1 MFAELELQRRMA
13 ATLVEIQSWPE
24 VPAIAHFCS
33 LFRTAFDLLEF
44 EIEDLENALLAQ
56 DPDDMFANTLLERL
70 VVLLLR
76 PCLPASIAA
85 SAHEGNF
92 SGYLRQLLENKREE
106 AEEEGHTYDFV
117 NPFDVRNIDNFDSLS
132 SHDQVGI
139 HQLTLSLIL
148 LKVRILSYLT
158 TLRLE
163 ASDVPEQLKDLDP
176 DGMRVEPLGED
187 SDGVIYWYFYG
198 VRLYKEIKAGAK
210 PKKPRKK
217 KKDET
222 SIDETGD
229 EGGSKQAKK
238 SKKCDED
245 EEEEASGPKEP
256 PGWYLACSSE
266 AHWNDLAAKYK
277 KSKRKQDKEL
287 YEVLRD
293 NFMPEIIKMFQDK
306 EKEERIKLMMMN
318 KRSSN
323 RLDRKRAEK
332 EKEFEEKR
340 QREERMELERRV
352 EEEKAARREKE
363 NKQKGRAER
372 AKLREQKFL
381 PVEMNSRLLP
391 NRKRDREEERSGR
404 EPESRRVRGSPREVV
419 EGDHDYTRR
428 REEGDGVGQIQP
440 SRRREGG
447 NPALREWRRL
457 TSASD
462 EGDQGEGLVS
472 NRNLRF

>member
-1 MFAELELQRRMA
+1 
-13 ATLVEIQSWPE
+13 
-24 VPAIAHFCS
+24 
-33 LFRTAFDLLEF
+33 
-44 EIEDLENALLAQ
+44 
-56 DPDDMFANTLLERL
+56 MFANTLLERL

-85 SAHEGNF
+85 STHEGNF

-117 NPFDVRNIDNFDSLS
+117 NPFDVKNIDNFDSLS
-132 SHDQVGI
+132 SHDQVR
-139 HQLTLSLIL
+139 TLN
-148 LKVRILSYLT
+148 YLT

-163 ASDVPEQLKDLDP
+163 ASDVPERLKDLDP

-187 SDGVIYWYFYG
+187 SDGVVFWYFYG
-198 VRLYKEIKAGAK
+198 VRLYKEVKAGK

-217 KKDET
+217 KKEEKSVD
-222 SIDETGD
+222 DTGD
-229 EGGSKQAKK
+229 QGNSKQTKK
-238 SKKCDED
+238 SKKP
-245 EEEEASGPKEP
+245 EEEEEEDEVTGPKEP
-256 PGWYLACSSE
+256 PGWYLACSTE

-391 NRKRDREEERSGR
+391 NRKRDREEERAGK

-428 REEGDGVGQIQP
+428 REEGDGAGQIQP

-462 EGDQGEGLVS
+462 E
-472 NRNLRF
+472 

>member
-1 MFAELELQRRMA
+1 
-13 ATLVEIQSWPE
+13 
-24 VPAIAHFCS
+24 
-33 LFRTAFDLLEF
+33 
-44 EIEDLENALLAQ
+44 
-56 DPDDMFANTLLERL
+56 MFANTLLERL

-85 SAHEGNF
+85 TTHEGSF
-92 SGYLRQLLENKREE
+92 SNYLRQLLENKQEE
-106 AEEEGHTYDFV
+106 AEEEGHTYNFV
-117 NPFDVRNIDNFDSLS
+117 DPFHAQNIDEFEDLS
-132 SHDQVGI
+132 SIDQVR
-139 HQLTLSLIL
+139 TLSH
-148 LKVRILSYLT
+148 LT
-158 TLRLE
+158 TLRLG
-163 ASDVPEQLKDLDP
+163 ASDVPERLKDLDP

-187 SDGVIYWYFYG
+187 SDGVIFWYFYG
-198 VRLYKEIKAGAK
+198 VRLYKEVKGGK

-217 KKDET
+217 KKEDK

-229 EGGSKQAKK
+229 QGNSKQTKK
-238 SKKCDED
+238 SKKVEE
-245 EEEEASGPKEP
+245 EEEEASGPKEL
-256 PGWYLACSSE
+256 PGWYLACSTE

-287 YEVLRD
+287 YEVLME
-293 NFMPEIIKMFQDK
+293 NFMPEISKMFQDK

-332 EKEFEEKR
+332 EKEFDERRKE
-340 QREERMELERRV
+340 EERMELERRI
-352 EEEKAARREKE
+352 EEEKAARREKKE

-372 AKLREQKFL
+372 AKLREQMFL
-381 PVEMNSRLLP
+381 PVEVNSRLLP
-391 NRKRDREEERSGR
+391 NRKRGREEERAGA
-404 EPESRRVRGSPREVV
+404 ELEGRRVRGSPREVV

-428 REEGDGVGQIQP
+428 REGDASQNQT
-440 SRRREGG
+440 SRRRERVGG

-472 NRNLRF
+472 NRNLRL

>member
-1 MFAELELQRRMA
+1 
-13 ATLVEIQSWPE
+13 
-24 VPAIAHFCS
+24 
-33 LFRTAFDLLEF
+33 
-44 EIEDLENALLAQ
+44 
-56 DPDDMFANTLLERL
+56 MFANTLLERL

-132 SHDQVGI
+132 SHDQV
-139 HQLTLSLIL
+139 
-148 LKVRILSYLT
+148 RILSYLT

-163 ASDVPEQLKDLDP
+163 ASDVPEQLKDLDA

-238 SKKCDED
+238 SKKCDE
-245 EEEEASGPKEP
+245 EEEEEVVSGPKEP

-306 EKEERIKLMMMN
+306 EKEV
-318 KRSSN
+318 
-323 RLDRKRAEK
+323 
-332 EKEFEEKR
+332 EEKR

-363 NKQKGRAER
+363 NKRQ
-372 AKLREQKFL
+372 
-381 PVEMNSRLLP
+381 
-391 NRKRDREEERSGR
+391 REERVEL
-404 EPESRRVRGSPREVV
+404 ERRVE
-419 EGDHDYTRR
+419 EEKAAR
-428 REEGDGVGQIQP
+428 REKEFEEKRQREERMELE
-440 SRRREGG
+440 RRVEEEK
-447 NPALREWRRL
+447 A
-457 TSASD
+457 
-462 EGDQGEGLVS
+462 
-472 NRNLRF
+472 

>member
-1 MFAELELQRRMA
+1 
-13 ATLVEIQSWPE
+13 
-24 VPAIAHFCS
+24 
-33 LFRTAFDLLEF
+33 
-44 EIEDLENALLAQ
+44 
-56 DPDDMFANTLLERL
+56 MFANTLLERL

-117 NPFDVRNIDNFDSLS
+117 NPFDVKNIDNFDSLS
-132 SHDQVGI
+132 SHDQVR
-139 HQLTLSLIL
+139 T
-148 LKVRILSYLT
+148 LSYLT
-158 TLRLE
+158 SLRLE

-229 EGGSKQAKK
+229 EGASKKAKK

-352 EEEKAARREKE
+352 EKEKE
-363 NKQKGRAER
+363 QKGRAER

-404 EPESRRVRGSPREVV
+404 EPESRRGRGSPREVV
-419 EGDHDYTRR
+419 E
-428 REEGDGVGQIQP
+428 
-440 SRRREGG
+440 
-447 NPALREWRRL
+447 
-457 TSASD
+457 
-462 EGDQGEGLVS
+462 
-472 NRNLRF
+472 

>member
-1 MFAELELQRRMA
+1 
-13 ATLVEIQSWPE
+13 
-24 VPAIAHFCS
+24 
-33 LFRTAFDLLEF
+33 
-44 EIEDLENALLAQ
+44 
-56 DPDDMFANTLLERL
+56 MFANTLLERL

-85 SAHEGNF
+85 NTHEGNF

-117 NPFDVRNIDNFDSLS
+117 NPFDVKNIDNFDSLS
-132 SHDQVGI
+132 SHDQ
-139 HQLTLSLIL
+139 
-148 LKVRILSYLT
+148 VRILSYLT

-198 VRLYKEIKAGAK
+198 VRLYKEIKAGTK

-229 EGGSKQAKK
+229 EGSSKQAKK

-245 EEEEASGPKEP
+245 EEEEVSGPKEP

-363 NKQKGRAER
+363 NKQKGSARR
-372 AKLREQKFL
+372 GW
-381 PVEMNSRLLP
+381 SW
-391 NRKRDREEERSGR
+391 SG
-404 EPESRRVRGSPREVV
+404 ESRR
-419 EGDHDYTRR
+419 RR
-428 REEGDGVGQIQP
+428 RRGG
-440 SRRREGG
+440 RRR
-447 NPALREWRRL
+447 
-457 TSASD
+457 
-462 EGDQGEGLVS
+462 
-472 NRNLRF
+472 

>member
-1 MFAELELQRRMA
+1 
-13 ATLVEIQSWPE
+13 
-24 VPAIAHFCS
+24 
-33 LFRTAFDLLEF
+33 
-44 EIEDLENALLAQ
+44 
-56 DPDDMFANTLLERL
+56 MFANTLLERL

-85 SAHEGNF
+85 STHEGNF

-117 NPFDVRNIDNFDSLS
+117 NPFDVKNIDNFDSLS
-132 SHDQVGI
+132 SHDQVR
-139 HQLTLSLIL
+139 T
-148 LKVRILSYLT
+148 LSYLT
-158 TLRLE
+158 SLRLE

-198 VRLYKEIKAGAK
+198 VRLYKELKAGAK

-238 SKKCDED
+238 S
-245 EEEEASGPKEP
+245 
-256 PGWYLACSSE
+256 
-266 AHWNDLAAKYK
+266 K

-332 EKEFEEKR
+332 EKEFDERRKE
-340 QREERMELERRV
+340 EERMELERQV

-372 AKLREQKFL
+372 AKLREQMFL
-381 PVEMNSRLLP
+381 PVEVNSRLLP
-391 NRKRDREEERSGR
+391 NRKRGREEERAGA
-404 EPESRRVRGSPREVV
+404 ELEGRRVRGSPREVV
-419 EGDHDYTRR
+419 E
-428 REEGDGVGQIQP
+428 
-440 SRRREGG
+440 
-447 NPALREWRRL
+447 
-457 TSASD
+457 
-462 EGDQGEGLVS
+462 
-472 NRNLRF
+472 

>member
-1 MFAELELQRRMA
+1 
-13 ATLVEIQSWPE
+13 
-24 VPAIAHFCS
+24 
-33 LFRTAFDLLEF
+33 
-44 EIEDLENALLAQ
+44 
-56 DPDDMFANTLLERL
+56 MFANTLLERL

-85 SAHEGNF
+85 NTHEGNF
-92 SGYLRQLLENKREE
+92 SGYLRQLLENKRE
-106 AEEEGHTYDFV
+106 
-117 NPFDVRNIDNFDSLS
+117 
-132 SHDQVGI
+132 
-139 HQLTLSLIL
+139 
-148 LKVRILSYLT
+148 
-158 TLRLE
+158 
-163 ASDVPEQLKDLDP
+163 
-176 DGMRVEPLGED
+176 EPLGED

-198 VRLYKEIKAGAK
+198 VRLYKERKAGAK

-245 EEEEASGPKEP
+245 EEEEVVSGPKEP

-340 QREERMELERRV
+340 QREERVELERRV

-363 NKQKGRAER
+363 FE
-372 AKLREQKFL
+372 E
-381 PVEMNSRLLP
+381 
-391 NRKRDREEERSGR
+391 KRQREERMEL
-404 EPESRRVRGSPREVV
+404 ERRV
-419 EGDHDYTRR
+419 
-428 REEGDGVGQIQP
+428 EE
-440 SRRREGG
+440 EK
-447 NPALREWRRL
+447 A
-457 TSASD
+457 
-462 EGDQGEGLVS
+462 
-472 NRNLRF
+472 

>member
-1 MFAELELQRRMA
+1 
-13 ATLVEIQSWPE
+13 
-24 VPAIAHFCS
+24 
-33 LFRTAFDLLEF
+33 
-44 EIEDLENALLAQ
+44 
-56 DPDDMFANTLLERL
+56 MFANTLLERL

-85 SAHEGNF
+85 NTHEGNF

-117 NPFDVRNIDNFDSLS
+117 NPFDVKNIDNFDSLS
-132 SHDQVGI
+132 SHDQVR
-139 HQLTLSLIL
+139 T
-148 LKVRILSYLT
+148 LSYLT
-158 TLRLE
+158 SLRLE

-245 EEEEASGPKEP
+245 EEEEVVSGPKEP

-277 KSKRKQDKEL
+277 KSKRK
-287 YEVLRD
+287 
-293 NFMPEIIKMFQDK
+293 QDK

-352 EEEKAARREKE
+352 EEEKAAR
-363 NKQKGRAER
+363 
-372 AKLREQKFL
+372 
-381 PVEMNSRLLP
+381 
-391 NRKRDREEERSGR
+391 
-404 EPESRRVRGSPREVV
+404 
-419 EGDHDYTRR
+419 
-428 REEGDGVGQIQP
+428 
-440 SRRREGG
+440 
-447 NPALREWRRL
+447 
-457 TSASD
+457 
-462 EGDQGEGLVS
+462 
-472 NRNLRF
+472 

>member
-1 MFAELELQRRMA
+1 
-13 ATLVEIQSWPE
+13 
-24 VPAIAHFCS
+24 
-33 LFRTAFDLLEF
+33 
-44 EIEDLENALLAQ
+44 
-56 DPDDMFANTLLERL
+56 MFANTLLERL

-85 SAHEGNF
+85 NTHEGNF

-117 NPFDVRNIDNFDSLS
+117 NPFDVKNIDNFDSLS
-132 SHDQVGI
+132 SHDQVR
-139 HQLTLSLIL
+139 T
-148 LKVRILSYLT
+148 LSYLT

-163 ASDVPEQLKDLDP
+163 ANDVPEQLKDLDP

-245 EEEEASGPKEP
+245 EEDEVSGPKEP
-256 PGWYLACSSE
+256 PGWYLACSSEAHWNDLAAKNKTRNFTRCSE

-372 AKLREQKFL
+372 AKLRE
-381 PVEMNSRLLP
+381 
-391 NRKRDREEERSGR
+391 
-404 EPESRRVRGSPREVV
+404 
-419 EGDHDYTRR
+419 
-428 REEGDGVGQIQP
+428 
-440 SRRREGG
+440 
-447 NPALREWRRL
+447 
-457 TSASD
+457 
-462 EGDQGEGLVS
+462 
-472 NRNLRF
+472 

>member
-1 MFAELELQRRMA
+1 
-13 ATLVEIQSWPE
+13 
-24 VPAIAHFCS
+24 
-33 LFRTAFDLLEF
+33 
-44 EIEDLENALLAQ
+44 
-56 DPDDMFANTLLERL
+56 MFANTLLERL

-85 SAHEGNF
+85 NTHEGNF

-117 NPFDVRNIDNFDSLS
+117 NPFDVKNIDNFDSLS
-132 SHDQVGI
+132 SHDQVR
-139 HQLTLSLIL
+139 T
-148 LKVRILSYLT
+148 LSYLT

-210 PKKPRKK
+210 PKKHRKK

-229 EGGSKQAKK
+229 EGSSKQAKK
-238 SKKCDED
+238 SKKCDDD
-245 EEEEASGPKEP
+245 EEEEVSGPKEP

-266 AHWNDLAAKYK
+266 AHWNDLASKYK

-352 EEEKAARREKE
+352 DEDKAARREKE
-363 NKQKGRAER
+363 NKQKGWAER

-391 NRKRDREEERSGR
+391 NRKRDRG
-404 EPESRRVRGSPREVV
+404 G
-419 EGDHDYTRR
+419 EGG
-428 REEGDGVGQIQP
+428 EEG
-440 SRRREGG
+440 EGEQ
-447 NPALREWRRL
+447 A
-457 TSASD
+457 
-462 EGDQGEGLVS
+462 
-472 NRNLRF
+472 

>member
-1 MFAELELQRRMA
+1 MRE
-13 ATLVEIQSWPE
+13 
-24 VPAIAHFCS
+24 
-33 LFRTAFDLLEF
+33 
-44 EIEDLENALLAQ
+44 AQ
-56 DPDDMFANTLLERL
+56 N
-70 VVLLLR
+70 R
-76 PCLPASIAA
+76 P
-85 SAHEGNF
+85 
-92 SGYLRQLLENKREE
+92 K
-106 AEEEGHTYDFV
+106 
-117 NPFDVRNIDNFDSLS
+117 
-132 SHDQVGI
+132 
-139 HQLTLSLIL
+139 
-148 LKVRILSYLT
+148 
-158 TLRLE
+158 
-163 ASDVPEQLKDLDP
+163 
-176 DGMRVEPLGED
+176 
-187 SDGVIYWYFYG
+187 
-198 VRLYKEIKAGAK
+198 
-210 PKKPRKK
+210 
-217 KKDET
+217 
-222 SIDETGD
+222 
-229 EGGSKQAKK
+229 KK

-245 EEEEASGPKEP
+245 EEVVSGPKEP

-318 KRSSN
+318 KRSST

-340 QREERMELERRV
+340 QGEERTELERRV

-419 EGDHDYTRR
+419 
-428 REEGDGVGQIQP
+428 
-440 SRRREGG
+440 
-447 NPALREWRRL
+447 
-457 TSASD
+457 
-462 EGDQGEGLVS
+462 
-472 NRNLRF
+472 

>member
-1 MFAELELQRRMA
+1 
-13 ATLVEIQSWPE
+13 
-24 VPAIAHFCS
+24 
-33 LFRTAFDLLEF
+33 
-44 EIEDLENALLAQ
+44 
-56 DPDDMFANTLLERL
+56 MFANTLLERL

-106 AEEEGHTYDFV
+106 AEEEGHIYDFV
-117 NPFDVRNIDNFDSLS
+117 NPFDVKNIDNFDSLS
-132 SHDQVGI
+132 SLDQ
-139 HQLTLSLIL
+139 
-148 LKVRILSYLT
+148 VRILSYLT

-163 ASDVPEQLKDLDP
+163 ASDIPEQLKDLDP

-198 VRLYKEIKAGAK
+198 VRLYKEIKAGTK

-245 EEEEASGPKEP
+245 EEEEASGPKQP

-293 NFMPEIIKMFQDK
+293 NFMPEI
-306 EKEERIKLMMMN
+306 N

-391 NRKRDREEERSGR
+391 NRKRDRE
-404 EPESRRVRGSPREVV
+404 
-419 EGDHDYTRR
+419 
-428 REEGDGVGQIQP
+428 
-440 SRRREGG
+440 
-447 NPALREWRRL
+447 
-457 TSASD
+457 
-462 EGDQGEGLVS
+462 
-472 NRNLRF
+472 

>member
-1 MFAELELQRRMA
+1 
-13 ATLVEIQSWPE
+13 
-24 VPAIAHFCS
+24 
-33 LFRTAFDLLEF
+33 
-44 EIEDLENALLAQ
+44 
-56 DPDDMFANTLLERL
+56 MFANTLLERL

-85 SAHEGNF
+85 NTHEGNF

-132 SHDQVGI
+132 SHDQV
-139 HQLTLSLIL
+139 
-148 LKVRILSYLT
+148 RILSYLT

-187 SDGVIYWYFYG
+187 SDGV
-198 VRLYKEIKAGAK
+198 RLYKEIKAGAK
-210 PKKPRKK
+210 PKKPKKK

-245 EEEEASGPKEP
+245 EEEEVVSGPKEP

-352 EEEKAARREKE
+352 EREKE

-381 PVEMNSRLLP
+381 PVEMNSRLLT
-391 NRKRDREEERSGR
+391 N
-404 EPESRRVRGSPREVV
+404 
-419 EGDHDYTRR
+419 
-428 REEGDGVGQIQP
+428 
-440 SRRREGG
+440 
-447 NPALREWRRL
+447 
-457 TSASD
+457 
-462 EGDQGEGLVS
+462 
-472 NRNLRF
+472 

>member
-1 MFAELELQRRMA
+1 
-13 ATLVEIQSWPE
+13 
-24 VPAIAHFCS
+24 
-33 LFRTAFDLLEF
+33 
-44 EIEDLENALLAQ
+44 
-56 DPDDMFANTLLERL
+56 MFANTLLERL

-85 SAHEGNF
+85 TTHEGNF
-92 SGYLRQLLENKREE
+92 SAYLRQLLENKQEE
-106 AEEEGHTYDFV
+106 AEEEGHIYNFV
-117 NPFDVRNIDNFDSLS
+117 DPFHAQNIDEFDDLS
-132 SHDQVGI
+132 SLDQVR
-139 HQLTLSLIL
+139 TLSH
-148 LKVRILSYLT
+148 LT
-158 TLRLE
+158 TLRLG
-163 ASDVPEQLKDLDP
+163 ANDVPERLKDLDP

-187 SDGVIYWYFYG
+187 SDGVVFWYFYG
-198 VRLYKEIKAGAK
+198 VRLYKEVKAGK

-217 KKDET
+217 KKEEK
-222 SIDETGD
+222 SIDDSGD
-229 EGGSKQAKK
+229 QGKSKQTKKAKK
-238 SKKCDED
+238 V
-245 EEEEASGPKEP
+245 EEEEEEEESGPKEP
-256 PGWYLACSSE
+256 PGWYLACSTE

-287 YEVLRD
+287 YEVLME
-293 NFMPEIIKMFQDK
+293 NFMPEISKMFQDK

-332 EKEFEEKR
+332 EKEFDERRKE
-340 QREERMELERRV
+340 EERQELERRV

-381 PVEMNSRLLP
+381 PVEMNLRLLP
-391 NRKRDREEERSGR
+391 NRKRGREEERSGR
-404 EPESRRVRGSPREVV
+404 ELESRRVRGSPREVV